1 MDEEIIDTHKNGFYG
16 ESLILLEAA
25 VTEVTTRIDIIR
37 RYMKAKGFR
46 DPIEHIKTRI
56 KSEESMKEKLIRK
69 GFEPTCENAV
79 TKVFDAAGIRV
90 VCTFVDDVYRIVK
103 LLKSQQDIIVVEEKD
118 YISNPKPSGYRSF
131 HLIIKVPI
139 HLPKGIKYVNAEIQV
154 RTIAM
159 DCWASLEHEMRYKKD
174 VPNTELIAGELKRC
188 ADEIAST
195 DITLQAIRDMI
206 DDGGQEDGDETFT
219 C

>member
-1 MDEEIIDTHKNGFYG
+1 MYESGLERQGGSFYG

-37 RYMKAKGFR
+37 KFVQEKGFR

-56 KSEESMKEKLIRK
+56 KSEESMKEKLVRK
-69 GFEPTCENAV
+69 GFEPTCENAIS
-79 TKVFDAAGIRV
+79 KVYDAAGVRV
-90 VCTFVDDVYRIVK
+90 VCTFVDDVYKIAK
-103 LLKSQQDIIVVEEKD
+103 LLESQQDIKIIEEKD
-118 YISNPKPSGYRSF
+118 YISNPKPSGYRSY
-131 HLIIKVPI
+131 HLIIAVPI
-139 HLPKGIKYVNAEIQV
+139 HLPECIKYVNAEIQI

-174 VPNTELIAGELKRC
+174 VPNAEIIAGELKRC

-206 DDGGQEDGDETFT
+206 DSGGIGGKK
-219 C
+219 

>member
-1 MDEEIIDTHKNGFYG
+1 MDDEEIVANYGFYG
-16 ESLILLEAA
+16 ESLILLEGAI
-25 VTEVTTRIDIIR
+25 TEVITRIDIIR
-37 RYMKAKGFR
+37 RYIKIKGFR
-46 DPIEHIKTRI
+46 DPIEHVKTRI

-69 GFEPTCENAV
+69 GLAPTCENAV
-79 TKVFDAAGIRV
+79 TKVYDAAGIRV
-90 VCTFVDDVYRIVK
+90 ICTFVDDVYRIVE
-103 LLKSQQDIIVVEEKD
+103 LLKSQQDIKIIEEKD

-139 HLPKGIKYVNAEIQV
+139 HLPKGIRYVNAEIQI

-195 DITLQAIRDMI
+195 DLTLQAIRDMI
-206 DDGGQEDGDETFT
+206 DSEGTGGHK
-219 C
+219 

>member
-1 MDEEIIDTHKNGFYG
+1 MDDDEIKSNGFYG

-37 RYMKAKGFR
+37 RYMKINGFR

-69 GFEPTCENAV
+69 GFEPTCENAI

-103 LLKSQQDIIVVEEKD
+103 LLKSQQDIEFIDEKD

-131 HLIIKVPI
+131 HLLIKVPI
-139 HLPKGIKYVNAEIQV
+139 HLPLCIKYVNAEIQI

-174 VPNTELIAGELKRC
+174 IPNTELIAGELKRC

-206 DDGGQEDGDETFT
+206 DDGGTGGQK
-219 C
+219 

>member
-1 MDEEIIDTHKNGFYG
+1 MDDEKIVANYGFYG
-16 ESLILLEAA
+16 ESLILLEGAI
-25 VTEVTTRIDIIR
+25 TEVITRIDIIR
-37 RYMKAKGFR
+37 RYIKIKGFR
-46 DPIEHIKTRI
+46 DPIEHVKTRI

-69 GFEPTCENAV
+69 GLAPTCENAV
-79 TKVFDAAGIRV
+79 TKVYDAAGIRV
-90 VCTFVDDVYRIVK
+90 ICTFVDDVYRIVE
-103 LLKSQQDIIVVEEKD
+103 LLKSQQDIKIIEEKD

-139 HLPKGIKYVNAEIQV
+139 HLPKGIRYVNAEIQI

-195 DITLQAIRDMI
+195 DLTLQAIRDMI
-206 DDGGQEDGDETFT
+206 DSEGTGGHK
-219 C
+219 

>member
-1 MDEEIIDTHKNGFYG
+1 MDDDEIKSSGFYG

-25 VTEVTTRIDIIR
+25 ITEVTTRIDIIR
-37 RYMKAKGFR
+37 RYMKIKGFR

-56 KSEESMKEKLIRK
+56 KSEQSMKDKLIRK
-69 GFEPTCENAV
+69 GFEPTCENAI

-103 LLKSQQDIIVVEEKD
+103 LLKSQQDIKIIDERD

-131 HLIIKVPI
+131 HLLIKVPI
-139 HLPKGIKYVNAEIQV
+139 HMPLCIKYVNAEIQI

-174 VPNTELIAGELKRC
+174 IPNTELIAGELKRC

-206 DDGGQEDGDETFT
+206 DNGGTGGHK
-219 C
+219 